1 MNVLFVAS
9 YNSNHF
15 APFILEQAEAL
26 QRKGCNIEFFGL
38 RGKGILGYLKNLP
51 RLLKYIKEHNPDVI
65 HAHYGLTG
73 LLANLQ
79 RIVPVITTYHGSDIN
94 YRRLLPFSRL
104 SMKLS
109 AWNIFVSDSIMGIA
123 KARERSSLIPCGV
136 NLDTLQLSSRDQAR
150 DRLHWEKDRVLILF
164 SGAFDCDEKNPEL
177 AKQVVDLI
185 VAPDKELVELKGYSR
200 EEVTLL
206 FCAANVLLMTSFS
219 EGSPQ
224 VIKEALACGCP
235 IVSVDVGDV
244 KARVSDVD
252 GCFVTN
258 SYDPHVISDYLAKSL
273 KFNGKTNGR
282 ERIIRDRLDNGF
294 IADSIMGVYRNVLS
308 TRKLKRNRCVE

>member
-9 YNSNHF
+9 YNTNHF

-26 QRKGCNIEFFGL
+26 QKKVCRIEFFGL
-38 RGKGILGYLKNLP
+38 RGKGMWGYLKNLP
-51 RLLKYIKEHNPDVI
+51 KLMKCIKEHKPDVI
-65 HAHYGLTG
+65 HAHYGLSG

-79 RIVPVITTYHGSDIN
+79 RAVPVITTYHGSDIN

-123 KARERSSLIPCGV
+123 KPRKKSTLIPCGV
-136 NLDTLQLSSRDQAR
+136 NLDSLQLTSREHAR
-150 DRLHWEKDRVLILF
+150 DCLHWEKDRYYILF
-164 SGAFDCDEKNPEL
+164 SGAFDCGEKNPEL
-177 AKQVVDLI
+177 AKRVVDLL
-185 VAPDKELVELKGYSR
+185 ATPDKELVELKGYSR
-200 EEVTLL
+200 EEVTIL

-244 KARVSDVD
+244 KARVSDVE
-252 GCFVTN
+252 GCYVIN
-258 SYDPHVISDYLAKSL
+258 SYNPHKIADYLAKSL
-273 KFNGKTNGR
+273 EYNGKTNGR

-294 IADSIMGVYRNVLS
+294 IADAIIGIYRNVVS
-308 TRKLKRNRCVE
+308 TRKNKERCVE

>member
-9 YNSNHF
+9 YNTNHF
-15 APFILEQAEAL
+15 APFILEQADAL
-26 QRKGCNIEFFGL
+26 QKKGCKIEFFGL
-38 RGKGILGYLKNLP
+38 RGKGISGYLKNLP
-51 RLLKYIKEHNPDVI
+51 RLMRFIKEHNPDVI
-65 HAHYGLTG
+65 HAHYGLSG

-79 RIVPVITTYHGSDIN
+79 RVVPVITTYHGSDIN

-104 SMKLS
+104 SMRLS
-109 AWNIFVSDSIMGIA
+109 AWNIFVSDSIMKIA
-123 KARERSSLIPCGV
+123 KARKKSSLIPCGV
-136 NLDTLQLSSRDQAR
+136 NLDSLQLTSREHAR
-150 DRLHWEKDRVLILF
+150 DRLHWDKDKYYILF
-164 SGAFDCDEKNPEL
+164 SGAFDCGEKNPEL
-177 AKQVVDLI
+177 AKQVVDLT
-185 VAPDKELVELKGYSR
+185 VASDKELIELKGYSR

-252 GCFVTN
+252 GCYVAG
-258 SYDPHVISDYLAKSL
+258 SYDPHVIAGYLEKSL
-273 KFNGKTNGR
+273 KFSGKTKGR

-294 IADSIMGVYRNVLS
+294 IADSIIGIYRDVLS
-308 TRKLKRNRCVE
+308 TRNSKERWVE

>member
-9 YNSNHF
+9 YNTNHF
-15 APFILEQAEAL
+15 APFLLEQADAL
-26 QRKGCNIEFFGL
+26 QKKGCIIEFFGL

-51 RLLKYIKEHNPDVI
+51 RLMKYIKEHNPDVI
-65 HAHYGLTG
+65 HAHYGLSG

-79 RIVPVITTYHGSDIN
+79 RVVPVITTYHGSDIN

-123 KARERSSLIPCGV
+123 KARKKSSLIPCGV
-136 NLDTLQLSSRDQAR
+136 NLDPLQLMSREQAR
-150 DRLHWEKDRVLILF
+150 DCLHWEKEKNYILF
-164 SGAFDCDEKNPEL
+164 SGAFDCGEKNPEL
-177 AKQVVDLI
+177 AKQAVGLLE
-185 VAPDKELVELKGYSR
+185 APDKELVELKGYSR

-224 VIKEALACGCP
+224 VIKEALSCGCP

-252 GCFVTN
+252 GCYVSN
-258 SYDPHVISDYLAKSL
+258 SYDPHVIADYLAKSL
-273 KFNGKTNGR
+273 KFIGKTNGR
-282 ERIIRDRLDNGF
+282 ERIIQDRLDNGF
-294 IADSIMGVYRNVLS
+294 IADSIMGIYRNILS
-308 TRKLKRNRCVE
+308 TRKLKRKRCVE